1 MSAHLLHVAVL
12 PLPFDCVE
20 LHVKHLYI
28 PALFVDII
36 DICRPGHHAWIF
48 WLPPGNHST
57 FCLLLLLLQALNA
70 WLHGYLPTSHIT
82 VAACLEGKGSVSEQ
96 QRAFGCSRQ
105 QQYGAE

>member
-12 PLPFDCVE
+12 PLPVDCVE

-70 WLHGYLPTSHIT
+70 WLYGLPADIT
-82 VAACLEGKGSVSEQ
+82 QNSSKGSVSEQ